1 MSYTIGER
9 MGSIWYLGHSGF
21 EIELGGTLIYIDLFL
36 DNTGKRMHRDIKSPL
51 KAEEV
56 DRADLIFITHEH
68 ADHFEKETVEKI
80 VGKTGALVIA
90 PNCVLRELSIPSGNK
105 MEAVA
110 GDEFVVK
117 GVEVKVVKAVHPQSV
132 CPVGYIIKKGG
143 KSIYHAGDTYEFGE
157 MFDIKAD
164 YALLPVGG
172 TYTMDTYS
180 AYKASKEL
188 NCRYII
194 PIHYNTFEKVRQNLS
209 EFTREVESSKVKPII
224 MKVGDRIEI

>member
-1 MSYTIGER
+1 MS
-9 MGSIWYLGHSGF
+9 SIWYLGHSGF
-21 EIELGGTLIYIDLFL
+21 EIELGGTLIYIDLYL
-36 DNTGKRMHRDIKSPL
+36 DNSERKVGVRRDIKAPV
-51 KAEEV
+51 KAEEI

-68 ADHFEKETVEKI
+68 FDHFEKDTVEKI
-80 VGKTGALVIA
+80 VGRTGALVIA

-105 MEAVA
+105 MEAVV

-117 GVEVKVVKAVHPQSV
+117 GVEVKVMKAVHPQSS

-180 AYKASKEL
+180 AYKAAKEL

-194 PIHYNTFEKVRQNLS
+194 PMHYNTHERIRQNMS
-209 EFTREVESSKVKPII
+209 EFSREIESNKVKPII